1 MNNKDPMVQNF
12 FGDDQFV
19 VTQDKIQ
26 GLTNTLTSL
35 VNDAKSEGKILSV
48 SYRVG
53 SATSKVPTSFPGK
66 NKGLTNARAEALKKV
81 MTEIIA
87 NNPDLS
93 GVSVKEGEHELHVE
107 IGPNY
112 DKDVYGLTKR
122 KADPELEAEY
132 NERFGPYRGSWGE
145 FAITYQPS
153 QPVSP
158 GEVAEYDTSFTARGD
173 WTLEITWWKFKFP
186 KIFKKKNRPKGR
198 GIFSGPGYTPTSK
211 CWEET

>member
-132 NERFGPYRGSWGE
+132 NERFGSYRGSWGE

-173 WTLEITWWKFKFP
+173 WSLEITWWKFKKP